1 MEAKVKM
8 KRALMFVVLGIAVI
22 GEAAITT
29 DVPSITFLTGS
40 GPEVLRQAGP
50 GAASLD
56 LGRIAFYERMTAPA
70 ARMNNRTE
78 ATGRFRIQVSSG
90 GKLQRT
96 GTLYAVAPGADSA
109 VELLLDGVRLS
120 SAPQM
125 VGRVRSGGSSEHRVT
140 LVIPVTAPPGQVF
153 TAVIFTVNF
162 D

>member
-1 MEAKVKM
+1 MAARLSLDPGAPPPARLGPGTEAKVKM

-22 GEAAITT
+22 GEAANTA

-78 ATGRFRIQVSSG
+78 ATGRFR
-90 GKLQRT
+90 
-96 GTLYAVAPGADSA
+96 
-109 VELLLDGVRLS
+109 
-120 SAPQM
+120 
-125 VGRVRSGGSSEHRVT
+125 
-140 LVIPVTAPPGQVF
+140 
-153 TAVIFTVNF
+153 
-162 D
+162 